1 MNYRLVY
8 PDELYHHG
16 VEGMKWGVRR
26 QNQTTASTRSS
37 KRMSTAK
44 KVAIGVGV
52 AAAVAGVSYLAL
64 TKTDT
69 GKLATSLGKS
79 AVDRTIKTSKSV
91 YKSNK
96 TNPGRDKANF
106 LPKTMQEA
114 ERVSR
119 RQAKTF
125 AKESARD
132 VYNKQLKLA
141 RSRNYMYTQDGKP
154 NFTKKTMRELE
165 ARSKSS
171 AKNIASDMYAHYY
184 DRELARA
191 RRMNYMYHK

>member
-1 MNYRLVY
+1 MEYRLIRN
-8 PDELYHHG
+8 DELYHHG
-16 VEGMKWGVRR
+16 VKGMKWGVRR
-26 QNQTTASTRSS
+26 SNQTTESTRSS

-44 KVAIGVGV
+44 KVAIGVGA

-69 GKLATSLGKS
+69 GKLVTRLGKS
-79 AVDRTIKTSKSV
+79 AVERTIKTSKSV
-91 YKSNK
+91 HKSNK

-106 LPKTMQEA
+106 LPETMREY
-114 ERVSR
+114 EKLSR
-119 RQAKTF
+119 RQAKAF

-141 RSRNYMYTQDGKP
+141 RGRNYMYSQDGKP

-165 ARSKSS
+165 ALSKSY
-171 AKNIASDMYAHYY
+171 AKNIASDMYTHYY

-191 RRMNYMYHK
+191 RRMNYMYHN